1 MTSSRHSRVVALAA
15 LLSLLL
21 FACVMDEDL
30 RINADGSGT
39 YQVKV
44 TIPKDLASDFGDLRK
59 SVEKDGFTIV
69 EEGQTEKERFLI
81 FRKQFTNVSA
91 LNDSNANFELTIA
104 KAGWLKREYRLR
116 VALQSSGYGGF
127 KRHFVVTM
135 PGRVTATNVG
145 EIDGS
150 RVRWDAS
157 RGGKIDI
164 TASGY
169 AIALSRNQR
178 ILMPLALIAG
188 ILLLIA
194 RRRTARPLSLCATCH
209 APLRR
214 NAQFCA
220 VCGAGASITQI

>member
-1 MTSSRHSRVVALAA
+1 MTTSRHSRVAALAV

-21 FACVMDEDL
+21 FACVIDEDL
-30 RINADGSGT
+30 RINADGSGS
-39 YQVKV
+39 YQVKL
-44 TIPKDLASDFGDLRK
+44 TIPKDLSSDFGDLRK
-59 SVEKDGFTIV
+59 SAEKDGFTIV

-91 LNDSNANFELTIA
+91 LNDQNGRFELTIA
-104 KAGWLKREYRLR
+104 EAGWFKREYRLR
-116 VALQSSGYGGF
+116 VALQAVGYGAF
-127 KRHFVVTM
+127 KRHLVVTM
-135 PGRVTATNVG
+135 PGKVTATDVG

-157 RGGKIDI
+157 RGGSIDI
-164 TASGY
+164 TAGGY

-178 ILMPLALIAG
+178 ILMPVVLIAG

-194 RRRTARPLSLCATCH
+194 RRRTARPPSLCATCQT
-209 APLRR
+209 PLRR

-220 VCGAGASITQI
+220 ACGAGASITQT